1 MSATSIRRIEQALLK
16 AVRTPARSVDLQA
29 VVPAINSLS
38 FGDVTFLIGYYG
50 IEVTGPGI
58 PAPLLEK
65 VIDRCNEMLKEEP
78 PA

>member
-1 MSATSIRRIEQALLK
+1 MSGTSIRRIEQALLK

-50 IEVTGPGI
+50 IKVDGPGI
-58 PAPLLEK
+58 PQALHER
-65 VIDRCNEMLKEEP
+65 VIERCRAMLNEE
-78 PA
+78 AV